1 MPTVVTK
8 APEASGG
15 MPPVVAKP
23 PEASGGMPTVVAKP
37 PEASGGI
44 PTVVVKVSEAS
55 GAFPTIVFRFSYSS
69 AISFSQSVAIASLG
83 IRQSPRGERL
93 MEPTFGPSGRQLRL
107 NCCWKKRRKKV
118 WSHFLR
124 VASS

>member
-1 MPTVVTK
+1 MPTVV
-8 APEASGG
+8 AIPPEASGG
-15 MPPVVAKP
+15 VPTVVAKVS
-23 PEASGGMPTVVAKP
+23 EASGGMPTVVAMP
-37 PEASGGI
+37 PEASGGM

-69 AISFSQSVAIASLG
+69 SISLSQSVAIASLG

>member
-1 MPTVVTK
+1 MPTVVAK

-15 MPPVVAKP
+15 VPTVVAKAPEASGGVPPVVAKP

-44 PTVVVKVSEAS
+44 PTVVV
-55 GAFPTIVFRFSYSS
+55 RFSYSS